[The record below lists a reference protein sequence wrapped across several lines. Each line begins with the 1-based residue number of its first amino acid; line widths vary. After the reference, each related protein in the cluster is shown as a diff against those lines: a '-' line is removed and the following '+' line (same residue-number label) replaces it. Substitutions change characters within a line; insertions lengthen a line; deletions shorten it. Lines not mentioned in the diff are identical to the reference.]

1 MKAMVL
7 AAGQGTRLHPLT
19 EHTPKALV
27 PVAGRPMIEYSL
39 LLLKRYGIRDIIINL
54 HHLGDQI
61 ESYLGDG
68 KQWGLQ
74 ITYSKEPELLDT
86 GGGLLKAK
94 RFLQDGTFIVIN
106 TDVLI
111 DLSLSDLVAF
121 HEKNRAVA
129 TLVLRPDPLADQ
141 FGSMEIDGDGRIRR
155 FLQTWTAATEL
166 SVPTTELMFTGVQ
179 VLEPRV
185 FDYMAPDDTLRKFST
200 TKDTYPRMLLHQERL
215 FGFRFGGFWQDVGT
229 TSRIKEAEDSLAA
242 GKARLHY
249 LE

>member
-19 EHTPKALV
+19 EQIPKALV
-27 PVAGRPMIEYSL
+27 PVASRPMIEYSL

-61 ESYLGDG
+61 ERYLGDG
-68 KQWGLQ
+68 AQLGLQ

-94 RFLQDGTFIVIN
+94 SFLQGGPFIVIN

-111 DLSLSDLVAF
+111 DLSLSELIEF
-121 HEKNRAVA
+121 HTKKGAAA

-141 FGSMEIDGDGRIRR
+141 YGSMEIDGDGRIHR
-155 FLQTWTAATEL
+155 FLQARIASTL
-166 SVPTTELMFTGVQ
+166 SVSTTKLMFTGVQ

-185 FDYMAPDDTLRKFST
+185 FDYMEPGDGVRKFST
-200 TKDTYPRMLLHQERL
+200 TRDTYPRMLLHQEGL
-215 FGFRFGGFWQDVGT
+215 FGFRFDGFWQDVGT
-229 TSRIKEAEDSLAA
+229 ASRIKEAEESLEA
-242 GKARLHY
+242 GKATLHY
-249 LE
+249 L

>member
-19 EHTPKALV
+19 ERTPKALV
-27 PVAGRPMIEYSL
+27 PVAGRPMIDYCL

-68 KQWGLQ
+68 TQLGLQ

-94 RFLQDGTFIVIN
+94 PFLQDGTFIVIN

-111 DLSLSDLVAF
+111 DLSVGELMAY
-121 HEKNRAVA
+121 HEEKRAVA
-129 TLVLRPDPLADQ
+129 TLVLRFDPLADQ
-141 FGSMEIDGDGRIRR
+141 YGSMDIDGDGRIHR
-155 FLQTWTAATEL
+155 FLQTRIDTVFSGPVTK
-166 SVPTTELMFTGVQ
+166 LMFTGVQ

-185 FDYMAPDDTLRKFST
+185 FDYLETDRILRKFST
-200 TKDTYPRMLLHQERL
+200 TKDTYPRMLLQQERL
-215 FGFRFGGFWQDVGT
+215 FGFRFDGFWQDVGT
-229 TSRIKEAEDSLAA
+229 ASRIKEAEESLAA
-242 GKARLHY
+242 RKTTLHF
-249 LE
+249 L